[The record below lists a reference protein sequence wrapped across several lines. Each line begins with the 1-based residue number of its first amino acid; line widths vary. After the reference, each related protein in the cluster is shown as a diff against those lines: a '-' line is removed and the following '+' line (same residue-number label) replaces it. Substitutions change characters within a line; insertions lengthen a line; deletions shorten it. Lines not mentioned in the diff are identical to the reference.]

1 MNVKITESG
10 KGKWNKVPAIMDCIS
25 AAEKELGGSGRVLV
39 RESGT
44 EPLVRVMVEGKDM
57 DMVKRLAD
65 SIAEEVKR
73 SLT

>member
-1 MNVKITESG
+1 VKARG
-10 KGKWNKVPAIMDCIS
+10 C
-25 AAEKELGGSGRVLV
+25 
-39 RESGT
+39 RESPRGSRRWGGF
-44 EPLVRVMVEGKDM
+44 LVGERDM

>member
-1 MNVKITESG
+1 MNVKITESAG
-10 KGKWNKVPAIMDCIS
+10 QVEQGSAIMDCIS

-39 RESGT
+39 REAAPASGAGYG
-44 EPLVRVMVEGKDM
+44 RGKDM